1 MKTLQAKLC
10 PSRLSRLAGQRGF
23 TLIEVLVALSIV
35 AIALF
40 AGTQATSALARS
52 SQRQTDLLLAQMCAD
67 NALYAL
73 RLSRQ
78 MPSVGES
85 NGECSQ
91 AGRVFNVRLLVNPT
105 PNPSFLRVQANVS
118 DAQNNFGIVQVSTV
132 VGRF

>member
-1 MKTLQAKLC
+1 MTHKKHPVLQ
-10 PSRLSRLAGQRGF
+10 SGF

-52 SQRQTDLLLAQMCAD
+52 SQRQTDVLLAQICAD

-78 MPSVGES
+78 MPGVGETNS
-85 NGECSQ
+85 ECSQ
-91 AGRVFNVRLLVNPT
+91 AGRVFNVQMQVNPT

-118 DAQNNFGIVQVSTV
+118 DAQEKYGILQVSTV

>member
-1 MKTLQAKLC
+1 MTKKKQH
-10 PSRLSRLAGQRGF
+10 GF

-52 SQRQTDLLLAQMCAD
+52 SQRQTDVLLAQICAD

-78 MPSVGES
+78 MPGVGETS
-85 NGECSQ
+85 SECSQ
-91 AGRVFNVRLLVNPT
+91 AGRVFNVQLQVNPT

-118 DAQNNFGIVQVSTV
+118 DALEKYGILQVSTV
-132 VGRF
+132 VGRY

>member
-1 MKTLQAKLC
+1 MKAAKH
-10 PSRLSRLAGQRGF
+10 RGF

-52 SQRQTDLLLAQMCAD
+52 SQRQTDLLLAQICAD

-78 MPSVGES
+78 MPGVGET

-91 AGRVFNVRLLVNPT
+91 AGRVFNVQLQVNPT

-118 DAQNNFGIVQVSTV
+118 DAQEKYGILQVSTV
-132 VGRF
+132 VGRY

>member
-1 MKTLQAKLC
+1 MKAIKQA
-10 PSRLSRLAGQRGF
+10 GF
-23 TLIEVLVALSIV
+23 TLIEVLVALTIV

-52 SQRQTDLLLAQMCAD
+52 SQRQTDVLLAQICAD

-78 MPSVGES
+78 MPGVGES
-85 NGECSQ
+85 DSECTQ
-91 AGRVFNVRLLVNPT
+91 AGRVFNVQLKVNPT

-118 DAQNNFGIVQVSTV
+118 DAEQKYGILLVSTV
-132 VGRF
+132 LGRY

>member
-1 MKTLQAKLC
+1 VKRHQ
-10 PSRLSRLAGQRGF
+10 AGQRGF

-67 NALYAL
+67 NVLYAI

-78 MPSVGES
+78 MPGVGDTDS
-85 NGECSQ
+85 ECTQ
-91 AGRVFNVRLLVNPT
+91 GGRVFKVQLQVRPT
-105 PNPSFLRVQANVS
+105 PNPSFRRVQAQVS
-118 DAQNNFGIVQVSTV
+118 DASSAYGIVQVSTI